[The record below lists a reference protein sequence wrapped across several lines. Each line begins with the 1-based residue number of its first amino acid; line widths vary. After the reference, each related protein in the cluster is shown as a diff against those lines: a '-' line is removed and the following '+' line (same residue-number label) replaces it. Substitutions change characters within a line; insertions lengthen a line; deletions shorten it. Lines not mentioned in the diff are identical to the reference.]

1 MKRSRILK
9 KAIKSAVRNGKGL
22 DNLVGAYADELL
34 KEALIKQTS
43 KRKGFGYVERKTDF
57 SDPRGGEDDGVCS
70 ESQQPEQSGEPEG
83 SGTP

>member
-34 KEALIKQTS
+34 KEALIKQTN
-43 KRKGFGYVERKTDF
+43 KRKGFGYVERETDF
-57 SDPRGGEDDGVCS
+57 SDPRGGEDDGVRS
-70 ESQQPEQSGEPEG
+70 ESIEPEQSGEPEG

>member
-9 KAIKSAVRNGKGL
+9 KALQSAVRSGKGI
-22 DNLVGAYADELL
+22 DNLVGAYADELM
-34 KEALIKQTS
+34 KAALIKQTK
-43 KRKGFGYVERKTDF
+43 KRKGFGYVESQTDF

-70 ESQQPEQSGEPEG
+70 ESQQPQQSGESEG

>member
-34 KEALIKQTS
+34 KEALIKQTN
-43 KRKGFGYVERKTDF
+43 KRKGFGYVERETDF
-57 SDPRGGEDDGVCS
+57 GDPRGGEDDGVCS
-70 ESQQPEQSGEPEG
+70 ESQQSEQPGEPEG

>member
-9 KAIKSAVRNGKGL
+9 KAIKSAVRDGKGL

-34 KEALIKQTS
+34 KEALIKQTN
-43 KRKGFGYVERKTDF
+43 KRKGFGYVERETDF
-57 SDPRGGEDDGVCS
+57 SDPRGGEDDGVRS
-70 ESQQPEQSGEPEG
+70 ESQQSEQPGEPEG